1 MAAPCPPRGRRGG
14 GVGGDTL
21 TRAGAPRWGVA
32 CGAAGDGW
40 SGEVLRSRR
49 RVTAAQGSWQVT
61 SRRSQARGGC
71 GNQLQHVRTV
81 SHQTRRR
88 GSGARACL
96 NWVKPGPP
104 AEPRAAPSQGRGGP
118 PPSPP
123 RPGPAPAHPGPPRP
137 AGRAAAGA
145 PRSPRGRGRPRPRTW
160 AAPRVKA
167 GEGRGG
173 GRRVCVW
180 VGGKTQSKRWLEEK
194 LNPSASSHGFQGE
207 CRGASRGEGAVLV
220 GDL

>member
-1 MAAPCPPRGRRGG
+1 M
-14 GVGGDTL
+14 GGDAL
-21 TRAGAPRWGVA
+21 TRAGARRWGVA
-32 CGAAGDGW
+32 WGAAGDGW

-118 PPSPP
+118 PPSPARP
-123 RPGPAPAHPGPPRP
+123 VPGPSRP
-137 AGRAAAGA
+137 APGS
-145 PRSPRGRGRPRPRTW
+145 RSGSRGRPTVPAGQGPTP
-160 AAPRVKA
+160 AAHMGGPA
-167 GEGRGG
+167 GEGGGGEG
-173 GRRVCVW
+173 GRRGGCACGWEVRLKAN
-180 VGGKTQSKRWLEEK
+180 VGLRK
-194 LNPSASSHGFQGE
+194 N
-207 CRGASRGEGAVLV
+207 
-220 GDL
+220 